1 MHIHWKRTLT
11 VFSLAGLG
19 VLLLALRPAMLSN
32 QMEAPDALSVSYPK
46 HIPDFPTPKT
56 LDATLSWDVAQQL
69 ENALYCYAKEGS
81 NPFPQLQS
89 ALVELQIKQD
99 AQSLQLAI
107 TPHKIT
113 TRSALD
119 QAEMQF
125 TTAYAGARHR
135 FNAQREPELLFEV
148 QIVCTLKM
156 QRAFFAPS
164 GVGYLIVNL
173 MIDPSRGTLDVVQP
187 RYYGLDRYQYE
198 LVSSEGSTF
207 DFPQRWSGQGS
218 VRQLRMIADEL
229 MQLDYPRQAT
239 RVASELAAR
248 CRAIATALPH
258 PQSDWPQSWGDDAA
272 EAQEIRRSLEATLA
286 LFAETQYMESEAL
299 AELIRSEDFQKIFGA
314 TPR

>member
-32 QMEAPDALSVSYPK
+32 QMETPDALSVSYPK

-69 ENALYCYAKEGS
+69 ENALYCYAKEGN
-81 NPFPQLQS
+81 NPFTQLQS
-89 ALVELQIKQD
+89 ALVELQIEQD
-99 AQSLQLAI
+99 AQSLQITI
-107 TPHKIT
+107 TPREIS
-113 TRSALD
+113 TRSSLD

-125 TTAYAGARHR
+125 SATYAGARHR
-135 FNAQREPELLFEV
+135 LNAQREPELMFEV
-148 QIVCTLKM
+148 QIVCTLTM
-156 QRAFFAPS
+156 QRAFFEPS

-173 MIDPSRGTLDVVQP
+173 MIDPSRGTLDVVKP
-187 RYYGLDRYQYE
+187 RYYGLDHYTYE
-198 LVSSEGSTF
+198 LVRAKGASF

-218 VRQLRMIADEL
+218 VRQLRMVADEL

-239 RVASELAAR
+239 RIAPDLAAR
-248 CRAIATALPH
+248 CRAIAAALPH
-258 PQSDWPQSWGDDAA
+258 PQSVWPQSWGDDAA
-272 EAQEIRRSLEATLA
+272 EVQEIRRSLEATLA
-286 LFAETQYMESEAL
+286 LFTETQYMESEAL
-299 AELIRSEDFQKIFGA
+299 AEMIHSEDFQKIFGA